1 MIIISETPKLDVLV
15 AIDREMATV
24 TGLRDTLDLLQDSG
38 KETLD
43 LANAV
48 IAKNA
53 VLKGI
58 ENGLKRGLS
67 PSVTLLSNIE
77 DVLTHLGMWLPK
89 LRERIIKSKTAVYD
103 KDTITFKEK
112 GILDTV
118 SAVNFYNRYATQI
131 LDIILTQANKDEPLQ
146 SLLTKVDLAFFNDT
160 APYFIN
166 LSIRFSDSVKSLE
179 TMIDDLSDELY
190 DETSEE
196 IIAAQL
202 GDAGV
207 QVLRNAAL
215 HKVNPLH
222 WWKMRK
228 MKKDINTIQSN
239 IESINMLAMKIA
251 RLNNRNQGTQNPD
264 LDRQIE
270 VYQDGIIK
278 KRAQNLSI
286 EAKYNGNRV

>member
-1 MIIISETPKLDVLV
+1 MIIISETPKLDVLI

-24 TGLRDTLDLLQDSG
+24 TGLRDTLDLLKDSG
-38 KETLD
+38 AETWKM
-43 LANAV
+43 AEEV
-48 IAKNA
+48 ITKNA

-58 ENGLKRGLS
+58 EANLKRSIS
-67 PSVTLLSNIE
+67 PSISLLGNME
-77 DVLTHLGMWLPK
+77 DVLSQLNMWLPK
-89 LRERIIKSKTAVYD
+89 LRERIAKSKTTIYD
-103 KDTITFKEK
+103 KETISFKEK
-112 GILDTV
+112 GILDTI
-118 SAVNFYNRYATQI
+118 SGVNFYTRYATMV
-131 LDIILTQANKDEPLQ
+131 LDIILTQANKEANLQ
-146 SLLTKVDLAFFNDT
+146 SLLNKVDFAFFTDT

-166 LSIRFSDSVKSLE
+166 LSVRFSDSVKSLE
-179 TMIDDLSDELY
+179 TMIDDLSDEMY
-190 DETSEE
+190 DETSEQ
-196 IIAAQL
+196 IIAAQV
-202 GDAGV
+202 GESGV
-207 QVLRNAAL
+207 TVLKNAAL

-251 RLNNRNQGTQNPD
+251 RLNNRNNGIQNPD